1 MEIGVG
7 QKKEKKR
14 RKKSISNRTKITKM
28 KVVAILLISLGLAL
42 AMVVPPSSIMEQEQ
56 IQKRGN
62 GIIKEERELEAV
74 EQREVEQKE
83 IALEE
88 TKREIMKEE
97 RELEAVEK
105 REVEQKEI
113 ALEET
118 KREIE
123 MEKREF
129 HEMAEREVQG
139 ERAAFNSTQC
149 VYNPES
155 KIFSCRGAAQESV
168 VECPAIFEW
177 EGEQSFNLFGLGFA
191 DASRYWLYPRSLDN
205 STYLNHSLIVEGV
218 VRDLFLYFGDKR
230 VEYGFRVTEESCF
243 ERLVNLIKISSV
255 EHVCSVEGDLA
266 VPMIGEV
273 LLVNSEISKRW
284 GFGYGYGM
292 GLGGW
297 GYGGLGYG
305 GLYGM
310 GMYGLY
316 GR

>member
-1 MEIGVG
+1 VFSTYL
-7 QKKEKKR
+7 KKKK

-62 GIIKEERELEAV
+62 GII
-74 EQREVEQKE
+74 
-83 IALEE
+83 
-88 TKREIMKEE
+88 KEE